1 MAELAEF
8 RIVFKDKDNVPE
20 GKIDEVVD
28 TLEDIGVM
36 LENVLRTKIEEMVD
50 NGDLPEGITAEVFFG

>member
-8 RIVFKDKDNVPE
+8 KIIFKDKGNVPE

-28 TLEDIGVM
+28 ILEDLGVM
-36 LENVLRTKIEEMVD
+36 LENVLRSKIEEMVD
-50 NGDLPEGITAEVFFG
+50 SGDLPEGITAEVFFG